1 MVEDLLLNRP
11 PWYVAGP
18 LIGLLVVGLLAS
30 INQRLAVLGGYSE
43 IVENLGSRRP
53 SLGWRAL
60 FVFGVVA
67 GSVVFSLAGGVWRTG
82 DEYGWLSRV
91 LENDGAVAAILLG
104 AGVLIGVGAKT
115 AGGCTSGNGLSG
127 CSFGSPASFV
137 ATATFMSAAIATAF
151 LARLVLGAGT

>member
-1 MVEDLLLNRP
+1 VEELLLSRP
-11 PWYVAGP
+11 PWFVAGP
-18 LIGLLVVGLLAS
+18 LIGLLVVGLLAA

-43 IVENLGSRRP
+43 IVEGLGRRRP
-53 SLGWRAL
+53 SFGWRAV
-60 FVFGVVA
+60 FVMGIVT
-67 GSVVFSLAGGVWRTG
+67 GSVLFSLVGGVWRTG
-82 DEYGWLSRV
+82 DDYGWLSRA
-91 LENDGAVAAILLG
+91 LANDGAVAAILLG

-151 LARLVLGAGT
+151 LARFVLGAGA